1 MIKTYEDRIAQV
13 KQKIEQEQ
21 NRMKRLIQEQ
31 KTAERKARTK
41 RLIERGAIVESLID
55 DAETLSNDD
64 IKLLLQNALS
74 STTAAQESPNN
85 VEQQHNRDSLV

>member
-1 MIKTYEDRIAQV
+1 MTKTYEDRIAQV

-64 IKLLLQNALS
+64 IKILLQNALS
-74 STTAAQESPNN
+74 SIIAAHKSPNIT
-85 VEQQHNRDSLV
+85 EQQRNRDSLV